1 MSPLNIRKKN
11 SEEFILEGD
20 LTFSSINTN
29 AVNSIAFQEA
39 AEKVILDLSQVT
51 KTDSAGLALL
61 VEWKKAARN
70 HHLQIQLKTPPEQI
84 LMLAKLNGIE
94 NMLEPKESK

>member
-11 SEEFILEGD
+11 REEFILEGD

-39 AEKVILDLSQVT
+39 ADKVILDLSQVT

-61 VEWKKAARN
+61 VEWKKSARN
-70 HHLQIQLKTPPEQI
+70 HRLQIQLKNPPEQI

>member
-11 SEEFILEGD
+11 SKEFILEGD

-39 AEKVILDLSQVT
+39 ADKVILDLSQVT

-70 HHLQIQLKTPPEQI
+70 HHLQMQLKNPPEQI